1 MEETNETTAVH
12 ARFWEGSIYK
22 CTRNSQKDTRF
33 GGHDAV
39 FTHESAWDLC
49 DSEQHGVAGP
59 CAGAFAVE
67 GGRVV
72 AVWGGVALDNHSDV

>member
-22 CTRNSQKDTRF
+22 CTRNSKKDMRF

-59 CAGAFAVE
+59 CTGAFTVE

-72 AVWGGVALDNHSDV
+72 AVWAVLLLTTILMS